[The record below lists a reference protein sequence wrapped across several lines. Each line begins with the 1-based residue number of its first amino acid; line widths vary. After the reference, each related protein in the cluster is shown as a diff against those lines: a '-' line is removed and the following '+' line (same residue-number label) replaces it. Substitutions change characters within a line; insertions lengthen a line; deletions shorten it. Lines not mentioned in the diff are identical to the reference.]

1 MSQGIR
7 PINNYEKIIV
17 EIGSGDGRLLT
28 NLADVYDKENVF
40 FIGIE
45 TDQSQYT
52 SSCLRIE
59 GRQKNN
65 NNNNIQFINEPFE
78 KVLASF
84 QDNTIDAIISVL
96 PHHKYIDK
104 ANEEMWIPIYS
115 AILGKMKLHGDF
127 ILVTE
132 IIDELLQPVSPSNYR
147 VWKTWLVET
156 FSLIGFNVLE
166 IIDDGVP
173 SSFSSHYLDKFR
185 NDPERI
191 RIMTLVMAKKQLQ

>member
-96 PHHKYIDK
+96 PHPKYIDK

-156 FSLIGFNVLE
+156 FSSIGFDVLE
-166 IIDDGVP
+166 VIDDGVP

-185 NDPERI
+185 DDPERI
-191 RIMTLVMAKKQLQ
+191 RIITLVMSRKQLQ

>member
-28 NLADVYDKENVF
+28 NLADVYDKENIF

-59 GRQKNN
+59 GRQKK

-96 PHHKYIDK
+96 PHPKYIDK

-156 FSLIGFNVLE
+156 FSSIGFDVLE
-166 IIDDGVP
+166 VIDDGVP

-185 NDPERI
+185 DDPERI
-191 RIMTLVMAKKQLQ
+191 RIMTLVMSRKQLQ

>member
-84 QDNTIDAIISVL
+84 QDNTIDTIISVL
-96 PHHKYIDK
+96 PHPKYIDK
-104 ANEEMWIPIYS
+104 ANEEMWIPIYRT
-115 AILGKMKLHGDF
+115 ILGKMKLHGDF

-156 FSLIGFNVLE
+156 FSSIGFDVLE
-166 IIDDGVP
+166 VIDDGVP

-185 NDPERI
+185 DDPERI
-191 RIMTLVMAKKQLQ
+191 RIITLVMSRKQLQ

>member
-1 MSQGIR
+1 MSQGIG
-7 PINNYEKIIV
+7 PIDNYEKIIV

-28 NLADVYDKENVF
+28 NLADVYDKENVLL
-40 FIGIE
+40 IGIE
-45 TDQSQYT
+45 LDQSQYT

-59 GRQKNN
+59 GRNKKNN
-65 NNNNIQFINEPFE
+65 KIQFINESFE

-84 QDNTIDAIISVL
+84 QDNTIDTIISVL
-96 PHHKYIDK
+96 PHPKYIDK
-104 ANEEMWIPIYS
+104 ANEEIWIPIYS
-115 AILGKMKLHGDF
+115 SILGKMKPHGDF

-132 IIDELLQPVSPSNYR
+132 IIDELLQPVSTSNYR

-156 FSLIGFNVLE
+156 FGSIGFNVLE
-166 IIDDGVP
+166 VIDDGVP

>member
-1 MSQGIR
+1 MSQGIG
-7 PINNYEKIIV
+7 PINNHEKIIV

-28 NLADVYDKENVF
+28 NLADAYDKEDILL
-40 FIGIE
+40 IGIE
-45 TDQSQYT
+45 IDQSQYT

-59 GRQKNN
+59 GRNKKNN
-65 NNNNIQFINEPFE
+65 SIQFINESFE

-84 QDNTIDAIISVL
+84 QDNTIDTIISVL
-96 PHHKYIDK
+96 PHPKYIDK
-104 ANEEMWIPIYS
+104 ANEEMWIPIYRT
-115 AILGKMKLHGDF
+115 ILGKMKLHGDF